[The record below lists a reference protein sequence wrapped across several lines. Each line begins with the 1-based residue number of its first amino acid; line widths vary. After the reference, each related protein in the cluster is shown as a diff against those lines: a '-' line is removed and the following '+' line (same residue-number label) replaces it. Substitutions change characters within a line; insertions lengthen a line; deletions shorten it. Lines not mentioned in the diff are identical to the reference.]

1 MLSGESVSLIKIR
14 WLKSL
19 DQIYTLSHAHL
30 WSQVT
35 TFSLYSLIIRCYWQD
50 MLLAV
55 DQVCIYHSIS
65 VRVVKLNFW
74 YLVIPANIRSTGR
87 EFYIWTSSLRT
98 SLRCQFSLSCKVN
111 GIIGEWCCL
120 KFLYTL
126 SFECLTKVGGV
137 VKLIDFGLAKKLP
150 DGEETLRSAFAF
162 LHLFFVQF
170 HQHFSWTF
178 FFLPQGFP
186 TQCRVL
192 WNTLALRI
200 FGNMTKMVGSR
211 SYHPQKN

>member
-1 MLSGESVSLIKIR
+1 
-14 WLKSL
+14 
-19 DQIYTLSHAHL
+19 
-30 WSQVT
+30 
-35 TFSLYSLIIRCYWQD
+35 
-50 MLLAV
+50 MLLAGYALGSWPGV
-55 DQVCIYHSIS
+55 HIS
-65 VRVVKLNFW
+65 QHISVVKLIFW

-87 EFYIWTSSLRT
+87 EFYIWTSSLKT
-98 SLRCQFSLSCKVN
+98 SLRCEFGLSYKVN
-111 GIIGEWCCL
+111 GIIGIIGEWCCL

-150 DGEETLRSAFAF
+150 DGEETLRSAFAS

-170 HQHFSWTF
+170 HRHFSWTF
-178 FFLPQGFP
+178 FLPPQGFP

-192 WNTLALRI
+192 WNTLALKI